1 MLELCESGGITLSGA
16 EDLGRWMGFKIG
28 KNDSRQLFA
37 SVRYSA
43 QIFRNVPAPQTVFR
57 RNEKTRIA
65 ACYIRKEKSRTRN
78 RKNGCGFF
86 TRSLYFEKIFSE
98 YLTKYIKN
106 IDFSNLKK
114 YNDKKRVKGEEAL

>member
-1 MLELCESGGITLSGA
+1 MLEFCESGGITLSGA

-65 ACYIRKEKSRTRN
+65 ACYIRKEK
-78 RKNGCGFF
+78 KPHPQ
-86 TRSLYFEKIFSE
+86 SE
-98 YLTKYIKN
+98 
-106 IDFSNLKK
+106 
-114 YNDKKRVKGEEAL
+114 KRVRLFHALPLF

>member
-57 RNEKTRIA
+57 RNDS
-65 ACYIRKEKSRTRN
+65 CL
-78 RKNGCGFF
+78 
-86 TRSLYFEKIFSE
+86 LYKKGKKPHPQSE
-98 YLTKYIKN
+98 
-106 IDFSNLKK
+106 
-114 YNDKKRVKGEEAL
+114 KRVRLFHALPLF